1 MAEHRVVYRRNA
13 AGDWLASVAGRRRLC
28 GQGRT
33 LRQAR
38 QRLRAALARMVE
50 DPFEIDFVEDVRL
63 PPPARGLLVAH
74 WKARRRVERETE
86 LADLASTRALSA
98 LLALRLNIKDVGD
111 LLGLSPLKL
120 VRLKKRLS
128 AA

>member
-1 MAEHRVVYRRNA
+1 
-13 AGDWLASVAGRRRLC
+13 LSF
-28 GQGRT
+28 T
-33 LRQAR
+33 S
-38 QRLRAALARMVE
+38 
-50 DPFEIDFVEDVRL
+50 
-63 PPPARGLLVAH
+63 PPARGLLVAH

-120 VRLKKRLS
+120 ARLKKRL
-128 AA
+128 APR

>member
-13 AGDWLASVAGRRRLC
+13 AGDWVASVPGRRRHR
-28 GQGRT
+28 GQGKT

-38 QRLRAALARMVE
+38 RRLRAALARLVG

-63 PPPARGLLVAH
+63 PPPARALLVAH
-74 WKARRRVERETE
+74 WKARRRLERETGR
-86 LADLASTRALSA
+86 ADLASTKALSS

-120 VRLKKRLS
+120 ARLKKRLS
-128 AA
+128 AP

>member
-1 MAEHRVVYRRNA
+1 VAEHRVVYRRNA
-13 AGDWLASVAGRRRLC
+13 AGDWVASVPGRRRHR
-28 GQGRT
+28 GQGKT

-63 PPPARGLLVAH
+63 PPPARALLVAH
-74 WKARRRVERETE
+74 WKARRRLERETE
-86 LADLASTRALSA
+86 RADLASTKALSA

-120 VRLKKRLS
+120 VRLRKRLS
-128 AA
+128 AG

>member
-1 MAEHRVVYRRNA
+1 VAEHRVVYRRNA
-13 AGDWLASVAGRRRLC
+13 AGDWVASVPGRRRLR

-63 PPPARGLLVAH
+63 PRPARALLVAH
-74 WKARRRVERETE
+74 WKARRRLELEIER
-86 LADLASTRALSA
+86 ADLASTKALSA
-98 LLALRLNIKDVGD
+98 LLALRLNVKDVGD
-111 LLGLSPLKL
+111 LLGLSPQKL

-128 AA
+128 AG

>member
-13 AGDWLASVAGRRRLC
+13 AGDWVASVPGRRRLR

-38 QRLRAALARMVE
+38 QRLRTALARMVE

-74 WKARRRVERETE
+74 WKARRRLERETE
-86 LADLASTRALSA
+86 GADLAATKALAA
-98 LLALRLNIKDVGD
+98 LLGLKLNIKDVGD
-111 LLGLSPLKL
+111 LLGLPPQRLA
-120 VRLKKRLS
+120 RLKKRVS
-128 AA
+128 AG

>member
-1 MAEHRVVYRRNA
+1 MAEHRVVYRRK
-13 AGDWLASVAGRRRLC
+13 AGGEWVATVPGRRRLR
-28 GQGRT
+28 GEGKT

-63 PPPARGLLVAH
+63 PPPARALLVAH
-74 WKARRRVERETE
+74 WKARRRGERVTG
-86 LADLASTRALSA
+86 LADLASSNALASLIA
-98 LLALRLNIKDVGD
+98 LKLNIKDVGD

-120 VRLKKRLS
+120 VRLKKRL
-128 AA
+128 AAR

>member
-1 MAEHRVVYRRNA
+1 VAEHRVVYRRSAN
-13 AGDWLASVAGRRRLC
+13 GDWVASVPGRRRLR

-74 WKARRRVERETE
+74 WKARRRLERETE
-86 LADLASTRALSA
+86 LADLAASKALSS

-111 LLGLSPLKL
+111 LLGLSPQKL
-120 VRLKKRLS
+120 VRLKKRI
-128 AA
+128 AAG

>member
-13 AGDWLASVAGRRRLC
+13 AGDWVASVPGGRRHR
-28 GQGRT
+28 GRGKT

-38 QRLRAALARMVE
+38 QRLRAALARLVE

-63 PPPARGLLVAH
+63 PPPARALLVAH
-74 WKARRRVERETE
+74 WKARRRLERETE
-86 LADLASTRALSA
+86 RADLASTKALSA
-98 LLALRLNIKDVGD
+98 LRALRLNIKDVGD

-120 VRLKKRLS
+120 VRLRKRLS
-128 AA
+128 AG